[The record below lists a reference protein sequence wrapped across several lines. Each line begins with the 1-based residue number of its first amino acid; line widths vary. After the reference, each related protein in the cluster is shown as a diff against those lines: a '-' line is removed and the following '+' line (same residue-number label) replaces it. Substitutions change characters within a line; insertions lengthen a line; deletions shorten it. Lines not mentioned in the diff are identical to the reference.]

1 MMIPMPS
8 VLAFMGM
15 NELLIVGGIVV
26 LLFGATKLPQ
36 LARAAGSSITQFK
49 KGLKDDEDGD
59 GDGSKALDGEDDGSS
74 AKKELP

>member
-1 MMIPMPS
+1 MMTTTPS

-49 KGLKDDEDGD
+49 RGLKEDEDGE
-59 GDGSKALDGEDDGSS
+59 GTKALDGEDGGGD